1 MLTVRASTHR
11 GKPGWLVC
19 GKKPGDEKTGRGVRI
34 FTPYR
39 TVALRIRDRLAQ
51 GFDIT
56 ALDFQP

>member
-1 MLTVRASTHR
+1 MLTVRPSTHR
-11 GKPGWLVC
+11 GKPGWLVA
-19 GKKPGDEKTGRGVRI
+19 GKDRTGRGVRI

>member
-1 MLTVRASTHR
+1 MLTVRASTYR
-11 GKPGWLVC
+11 GKPGWRVS
-19 GKKPGDEKTGRGVRI
+19 GKDRTGRRVRI

-51 GFDIT
+51 GFEIN